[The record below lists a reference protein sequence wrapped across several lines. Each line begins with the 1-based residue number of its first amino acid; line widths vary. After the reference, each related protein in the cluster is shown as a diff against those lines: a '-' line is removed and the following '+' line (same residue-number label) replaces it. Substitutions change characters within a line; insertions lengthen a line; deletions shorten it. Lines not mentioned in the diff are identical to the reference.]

1 MFTLT
6 AHYQREQQH
15 DRWLRRINTLL
26 VIIFFIKL
34 GGFFTWSENVAITRV
49 IKVFSRLMM
58 TTWVIYIYYQIIER
72 GAIGSFKW
80 QHGMSPLLYTGYL
93 ALGLISFMWSSNI
106 GVSAL
111 QWFMDMESFVF
122 AYYFIACFI
131 LLENYFPDSPIKL
144 YNVVGNGVLLMIS
157 IFLIGMFAA
166 PDAFYRMTHGGE
178 EARLG
183 GYFMN
188 PNELGMLA
196 AVGVSCFIFNYYTG
210 KRMVWNTIKILLL
223 MWAIVMTGSRSTTIG
238 ALLIAFFH
246 IRQSSNTKLKYAMY
260 AGAFM
265 VIPLAI
271 EKMVVKENAGGLE
284 EVMSMTGRLP
294 FWTALITEG
303 LPQEPLFGFGFMRI
317 AYKDYFQSVHTYAG
331 QMTHNTF
338 IQVLMNLGFVGFT
351 LVLFQVVFTLRGFF
365 NQLTKERRLFT
376 TGMFIPIF
384 INSLTE
390 FGIFG
395 ETNYGILF
403 YQVLIIYIS
412 LAINRR
418 TTPAEQIFLRKRRPE
433 LFAAVPAAVSATVP
447 VIGKQPPEIGR
458 PSRL

>member
-1 MFTLT
+1 MFSLT
-6 AHYQREQQH
+6 ATYHQPNNHQRFLKQ
-15 DRWLRRINTLL
+15 IGVLL
-26 VIIFFIKL
+26 TIIFFIKL

-58 TTWVIYIYYQIIER
+58 TFAIIWVYRKIIDR
-72 GAIGSFKW
+72 GAVGSFTW
-80 QHGMSPLLYTGYL
+80 QHELSPFLYVAYL
-93 ALGLISFMWSSNI
+93 ALGLVSFLWSTAV
-106 GVSAL
+106 GYSAL
-111 QWFMDMESFVF
+111 QWFMDVESLVF

-131 LLENYFPDSPIKL
+131 LLDEFFPGHFIKL
-144 YNVVGNGVLLMIS
+144 YNVMGNAILLMIS
-157 IFLIGMFAA
+157 IFLVGMFAA
-166 PDAFYRMTHGGE
+166 PDDFYRMTHGGE

-183 GYFMN
+183 GFFMN

-196 AVGVSCFIFNYYTG
+196 AVGVSCFIFNYYSG
-210 KRMVWNTIKILLL
+210 KRMIWNSIRIGLL
-223 MWAIVMTGSRSTTIG
+223 MWAIIMTGSRSTTIG
-238 ALLIAFFH
+238 TLLIAFFH

-303 LPQEPLFGFGFMRI
+303 LPKEPLFGFGFMRI

-351 LVLFQVVFTLRGFF
+351 LVLFQVIFTIRGFI
-365 NQLTKERRLFT
+365 QQTSKEKKLFT
-376 TGMFIPIF
+376 IGVFIPVL

-403 YQVLIIYIS
+403 YQVLIFYIS
-412 LAINRR
+412 MTINKHY
-418 TTPAEQIFLRKRRPE
+418 TPAEKIFLRRRRPE
-433 LFAAVPAAVSATVP
+433 LFTST
-447 VIGKQPPEIGR
+447 Q
-458 PSRL
+458 

>member
-6 AHYQREQQH
+6 TSYKRPADHQRFLSQMGV
-15 DRWLRRINTLL
+15 LL
-26 VIIFFIKL
+26 AIIFFIKL

-49 IKVFSRLMM
+49 VKVFSRLMM
-58 TTWVIYIYYQIIER
+58 TGAIIWVYRKIIER
-72 GAIGSFKW
+72 GAIGSFGW
-80 QHGMSPLLYTGYL
+80 QHQLSPFLYAAYL
-93 ALGLISFMWSSNI
+93 TLGLISFLWSTAV
-106 GVSAL
+106 GYSAL
-111 QWFMDMESFVF
+111 QWFMDVESFVF

-131 LLENYFPDSPIKL
+131 LLENYFPGNQVKL
-144 YNVVGNGVLLMIS
+144 YNVMGNAVLLMIS
-157 IFLIGMFAA
+157 IFLVGMFIA
-166 PDAFYRMTHGGE
+166 PEAFYRMTHGGE

-183 GYFMN
+183 GFFMN

-210 KRMVWNTIKILLL
+210 KRMVWNTIRILLL

-317 AYKDYFQSVHTYAG
+317 AYKDFFQSVHTYAG

-351 LVLFQVVFTLRGFF
+351 LVLFQVVFTIRGFVQQF
-365 NQLTKERRLFT
+365 SKEKQLFT
-376 TGMFIPIF
+376 IGVFIPIL

-403 YQVLIIYIS
+403 YQVLIFYIS
-412 LAINRR
+412 LTINKHKS
-418 TTPAEQIFLRKRRPE
+418 PAQKIFLRKRRPE
-433 LFAAVPAAVSATVP
+433 LFAS
-447 VIGKQPPEIGR
+447 E
-458 PSRL
+458 